1 MRSQSALLVALSTSA
16 SVGFAEPLINEV
28 MANNESTLADG
39 QGEFDDWVE
48 IYNGGN
54 TPLDLS
60 GYFLSDDAGDV
71 ARRFDQKS
79 LMGSILDPLTDKA
92 LLLTGL
98 ITLTLVDWGQDWH
111 LPMWFLILVILRDT
125 EIIVGIWILYLINRR
140 VPIRPHW
147 SGKVCTVTQMI
158 ALGWVM
164 LKLFDLSPIYPVA
177 IATVFTLWS
186 GVEYFREGLRQ
197 LREIKRPGR

>member
-1 MRSQSALLVALSTSA
+1 MTYATLITLLRFFMVPVFCVLAIRYGDSVA
-16 SVGFAEPLINEV
+16 
-28 MANNESTLADG
+28 
-39 QGEFDDWVE
+39 
-48 IYNGGN
+48 
-54 TPLDLS
+54 
-60 GYFLSDDAGDV
+60 AGDPNEKVRWFAVITYITAAALDGLDGWV

-125 EIIVGIWILYLINRR
+125 EIIVGIWILYFINRR